1 MGEEIAAVIIE
12 PVPGNM
18 GMVLPKEGYL
28 EKVREITA
36 QYGALLIFDE
46 VMSGFR
52 VAYGGAQSVFGIQP
66 DLTCLGKV
74 IGGGLPVGAYGG
86 RRDIMEHIAPA
97 GPVYQAGTLSGNP
110 LAMTAGITTLRLIAS
125 EPDFYQKLSAKV
137 QTLSAGIKSQAEKYG
152 LTLQYHS
159 LGSMMCIF
167 FSEAPVYDYESAKKS
182 DIGAF
187 NTYFHAMLEQGIY
200 LAPSQ
205 FEAGFMSAAHSD
217 ADIAAT
223 IEASGNAFAKVA
235 EYFSRK

>member
-1 MGEEIAAVIIE
+1 M
-12 PVPGNM
+12 
-18 GMVLPKEGYL
+18 
-28 EKVREITA
+28 
-36 QYGALLIFDE
+36 IFDE

-52 VAYGGAQSVFGIQP
+52 VAYGGAQSVFGIKP

-86 RRDIMEHIAPA
+86 RREIMEHIAPA

-110 LAMTAGITTLRLIAS
+110 LAMTAGITTLKLISS
-125 EPDFYQKLSAKV
+125 EQDFYQKLSAKV
-137 QTLSAGIKSQAEKYG
+137 QALSAGIKSQAEKYG

-167 FSEAPVYDYESAKKS
+167 FSEEPVYDYESAKKS

-223 IEASGNAFAKVA
+223 IAASDNAFAKVA
-235 EYFSRK
+235 EYYSRK

>member
-1 MGEEIAAVIIE
+1 M
-12 PVPGNM
+12 
-18 GMVLPKEGYL
+18 
-28 EKVREITA
+28 
-36 QYGALLIFDE
+36 
-46 VMSGFR
+46 
-52 VAYGGAQSVFGIQP
+52 
-66 DLTCLGKV
+66 
-74 IGGGLPVGAYGG
+74 PVGAYGG
-86 RRDIMEHIAPA
+86 RREIMEHIAPA

-110 LAMTAGITTLRLIAS
+110 LAMTAGITTLKLISS
-125 EPDFYQKLSAKV
+125 EQDFYQKLTAKV
-137 QTLSAGIKSQAEKYG
+137 QVLSSGIKAQAEKHG

-167 FSEAPVYDYESAKKS
+167 FSEEPVYDYESAKKS

-223 IEASGNAFAKVA
+223 IAASDNAFAKVA
-235 EYFSRK
+235 EYYSRK